1 MIALGNC
8 KYFEL
13 VPPQALATNATAQT
27 NTGNYGDMSGY
38 DALTVIVSLGV
49 AGATS
54 QLPTALKLQHSDTT
68 TDGDFTDITGF
79 VGGTSFTIPTS
90 QVTGVTSITAP
101 FAVMNVP
108 WQGKKRYVRPTVTA
122 NTSATNLCHIV
133 GIASRAEVA
142 PLTAAQANARVLVN
156 PA

>member
-27 NTGNYGDMSGY
+27 NTGNYADMNGY
-38 DALTVIVSLGV
+38 DHLTVVYSLGT
-49 AGATS
+49 AGATD
-54 QLPTALKLQHSDTT
+54 QLPTVLKLQHSDDTT
-68 TDGDFTDITGF
+68 ASNFADITGY

-108 WQGKKRYVRPTVTA
+108 WQGKKRYCRVTTTA
-122 NTSATNLCHIV
+122 NTSATNLCHVI
-133 GIASRAEVA
+133 GIASRAESS
-142 PLTAAQANARVLVN
+142 PTTATLANARVLVN
-156 PA
+156 PT